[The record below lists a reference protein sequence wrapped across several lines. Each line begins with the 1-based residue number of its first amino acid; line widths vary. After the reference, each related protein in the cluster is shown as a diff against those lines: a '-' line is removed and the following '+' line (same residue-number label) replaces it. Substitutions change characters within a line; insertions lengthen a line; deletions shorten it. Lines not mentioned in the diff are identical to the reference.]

1 MLSIEGFLQQFITPI
16 VKVRSIS
23 SDSNRSDLDLYRAA
37 ETDAVPS
44 TKKSRKKK
52 GVPKASETSK
62 QQVLEFY
69 SGPEYLRWRNELL
82 KSRSDDSVE
91 DVLAKKKLV
100 VKYYKGL
107 GTNTAKEGREYFQ
120 NLDKHRKIFTYHDEN
135 EDVHGSGQ
143 SDDRNYLTLGD
154 KESRQHDLIDM
165 AFSKERV
172 NDRRNWLTNIYE
184 PDDFINPTKPTV
196 SFDDF
201 VNKEL
206 IMFSTADNLRSI
218 PSVVDG
224 LKPSQR
230 KVNFPYIFLMDSQ
243 LILLFCVLDLQV
255 LFGCFRKNL
264 SEESKVVQIAGYI
277 AEQTAYHH
285 GEASLH
291 ATIVHMA
298 QVRAGI

>member
-1 MLSIEGFLQQFITPI
+1 
-16 VKVRSIS
+16 
-23 SDSNRSDLDLYRAA
+23 LDLYRAA
-37 ETDAVPS
+37 GSDAVAS
-44 TKKSRKKK
+44 SSSKKSSKRSKKSA
-52 GVPKASETSK
+52 VPKASDTSGK
-62 QQVLEFY
+62 QQILEFY
-69 SGPEYLRWRNELL
+69 SGPEYLRWRNEVL
-82 KSRSDDSVE
+82 KSNSDDSVE
-91 DVLAKKKLV
+91 DVFAKKKLV

-135 EDVHGSGQ
+135 EDLSGSSSR
-143 SDDRNYLTLGD
+143 SDNYNYLTLGD

-196 SFDDF
+196 SYDDF

-230 KVNFPYIFLMDSQ
+230 KVCFLFT
-243 LILLFCVLDLQV
+243 LF
-255 LFGCFRKNL
+255 F
-264 SEESKVVQIAGYI
+264 
-277 AEQTAYHH
+277 
-285 GEASLH
+285 
-291 ATIVHMA
+291 
-298 QVRAGI
+298 